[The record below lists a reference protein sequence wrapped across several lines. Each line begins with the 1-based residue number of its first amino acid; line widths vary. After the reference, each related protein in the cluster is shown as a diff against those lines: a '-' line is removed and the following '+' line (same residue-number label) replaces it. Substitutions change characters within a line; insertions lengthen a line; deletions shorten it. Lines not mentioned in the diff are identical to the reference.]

1 MFSKKEQRTWIKI
14 VCARGRTA
22 KQCHRGLQEACDAA
36 ALPYRTVAR
45 WVAAFRDG
53 RERVEHMPRSGHPP
67 VSDENVQ
74 LVSALVE
81 VDRNVTIR
89 QLEQDTALAH
99 STVFHILKDLLKMRK
114 IASKWVPHDL
124 TDMHKWQRYDASRM
138 HLQCYERE
146 GEAFLWHFI
155 AIDETWA
162 KSYEPELNPHGY
174 TAHRSA

>member
-1 MFSKKEQRTWIKI
+1 MFLIEIYLLW
-14 VCARGRTA
+14 CARGRTA

-36 ALPYRTVAR
+36 ALPYRTVPR

-53 RERVEHMPRSGHPP
+53 RERVEHRPRSGHPP

-89 QLEQDTALAH
+89 KLEQNTGLAH
-99 STVFHILKDLLKMRK
+99 STVLHILKDLLKMRK

-124 TDMHKWQRYDASRM
+124 IDMHKWQPYDASRM
-138 HLQCYERE
+138 HLQRYERE
-146 GEAFLWHFI
+146 GEAFLRR
-155 AIDETWA
+155 TLPLTRRGPNLMNQ
-162 KSYEPELNPHGY
+162 S
-174 TAHRSA
+174 

>member
-1 MFSKKEQRTWIKI
+1 MFSKQEQETWIKI
-14 VCARGRTA
+14 QCARGRTA

-53 RERVEHMPRSGHPP
+53 CECLEHMPRSGHPP

-89 QLEQDTALAH
+89 QLERDTGLAR
-99 STVFHILKDLLKMRK
+99 TIVLHILKDLLKMRK
-114 IASKWVPHDL
+114 IESK
-124 TDMHKWQRYDASRM
+124 
-138 HLQCYERE
+138 
-146 GEAFLWHFI
+146 
-155 AIDETWA
+155 
-162 KSYEPELNPHGY
+162 
-174 TAHRSA
+174 